1 MNKGVKVIGIIGSLV
16 ILSISLTVALIYSLY
31 QLPTFL
37 ENVRYFVVTSFY
49 FQQYIFWVAI
59 VFSILVAIFIL
70 FILFYPKTKTTFV
83 LKREHGTL
91 AVDKKAIEG
100 LVRTKLQAEEFIHS
114 PRIVVR
120 ATKNRI
126 KIKVKGELKR
136 TSSLIGQTDQLMKEI
151 EAEVKRLLGVNEPVQ
166 VIVTYQQFQKAAKEN
181 KHSRVE

>member
-16 ILSISLTVALIYSLY
+16 ILSVSLTAALLYSEY
-31 QLPTFL
+31 QLPRFL
-37 ENVRYFVVTSFY
+37 EEIRYFVATNFY
-49 FQQYIFWVAI
+49 FQQYIFWVAV
-59 VFSILVAIFIL
+59 VFSILVVILIL

-100 LVRTKLQAEEFIHS
+100 LVRTKLRAEEFIHS

-166 VIVTYQQFQKAAKEN
+166 VTVTYQQFQKTTKEN